1 MNVKGTA
8 FLARKM
14 LLEAEFGESVAKK
27 YLDEAVAA
35 VPSFPQLVL
44 ASTLIP
50 MAPFLALQDE
60 LLRRYYDND
69 PMSFFRFGETSA
81 EWALTKG
88 PYKGLAANKDIDTFI
103 RQGSALYKTYFDVGS
118 ASTSLEDGHVAYRID
133 GVPREFRHLYVEY
146 ATLGYFKHA
155 LELLGATN
163 VEAKRIQGFSSGN
176 ANVLYEIY
184 FRRAPASTRG
194 A

>member
-27 YLDEAVAA
+27 YLEEAVAA

-50 MAPFLALQDE
+50 MGPFLLLQDE

-81 EWALTKG
+81 EWALLKG
-88 PYKGLAANKDIDTFI
+88 PYRGLAANKDIDTFI
-103 RQGSALYKTYFDVGS
+103 ATGSAIYKTYFDVGS
-118 ASTSLEDGHVAYRID
+118 ATTSLEDGHIAYRIE
-133 GVPREFRHLYVEY
+133 GVPREFRHVYVEY
-146 ATLGYFKHA
+146 ATLGYFKRA
-155 LELLGATN
+155 LEILGATN
-163 VEAKRIQGFSSGN
+163 VEVKRVQGFSSGN
-176 ANVLYEIY
+176 ANVYYEIH
-184 FRRAPASTRG
+184 FHRAPVSTR
-194 A
+194 AR